1 MTELREKIAKILG
14 NNDLE
19 ITFTS
24 PDERY
29 SITYSTSIV
38 AKEVLEPTTWSRTY
52 WLRDKKLGTETTSP
66 WDPYVHEKQIDLA
79 TNLIRFAKY
88 HVEGLYDGWT
98 QTCPVC
104 GSTEAGKIWRNS
116 SARCEQLVDSK
127 KCGYKFEAK
136 DKSKNLI
143 ANSID

>member
-1 MTELREKIAKILG
+1 MPELREKIAAILK

-19 ITFTS
+19 IVFTS
-24 PDERY
+24 PDDRY
-29 SITYSTSIV
+29 SIVYSTSIV
-38 AKEVLEPTTWSRTY
+38 AKEVLEPTVWSRTY
-52 WLRDKKLGTETTSP
+52 WLRDNKFGSESTSP
-66 WDPYVHEKQIDLA
+66 WDPYVYEKQVDLA

-104 GSTEAGKIWRNS
+104 GSIETGKIWRNS
-116 SARCEQLVDSK
+116 SVRCEQLADSK

-143 ANSID
+143 ASSID